1 MRIQPWLLLRTRY
14 VRREVLIL
22 YRQKYHRNSQMAC
35 AVLIIPRQNSLAD
48 ASLLMEYRGTD
59 PMSFL
64 RPASFPYSFPSSF
77 VPRLQKNERKEA
89 GGVQWYV

>member
-1 MRIQPWLLLRTRY
+1 MRIQPWLMLRTRY

-59 PMSFL
+59 PMFL
-64 RPASFPYSFPSSF
+64 PPPCLVSLLLPFLLRSAPPE
-77 VPRLQKNERKEA
+77 K
-89 GGVQWYV
+89 